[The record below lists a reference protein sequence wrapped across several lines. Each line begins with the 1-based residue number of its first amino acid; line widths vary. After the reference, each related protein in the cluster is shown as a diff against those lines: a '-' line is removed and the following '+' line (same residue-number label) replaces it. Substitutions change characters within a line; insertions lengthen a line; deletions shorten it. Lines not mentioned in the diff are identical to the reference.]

1 MTTIESTVII
11 DSHAETEQGNIL
23 DVLYAHSRLG
33 SAEWLFP
40 LDAQEDMEELHDMG
54 MVYFVTGPIKGSLMA
69 CLTEFG
75 KSVMDEAA
83 NR

>member
-1 MTTIESTVII
+1 MTTLENTVII
-11 DSHAETEQGNIL
+11 DTHAETEQGNIL
-23 DVLYAHSRLG
+23 DVLHAHARLG

-40 LDAQEDMEELHDMG
+40 LDAQADLEELHDMG
-54 MVYFVTGPIKGSLMA
+54 MVYFVAGPIKGSLMA

-83 NR
+83 R